1 MKILMHLYVLILNSH
16 AYYVLLCYLSDYGTN
31 GGCLR
36 WRSGAVASA
45 ADSEGGRPF
54 KQKLSSR
61 RVTAARVE
69 SGSYLGLFVA
79 AASLR

>member
-1 MKILMHLYVLILNSH
+1 MKILMYLYALILSSH
-16 AYYVLLCYLSDYGTN
+16 AYYVFLYYLSDCGVN
-31 GGCLR
+31 GGGLR

-45 ADSEGGRPF
+45 AVSEGGWPF

>member
-1 MKILMHLYVLILNSH
+1 MKMLMHLYALLLNSH
-16 AYYVLLCYLSDYGTN
+16 AYYVFLYYLSDCSVN
-31 GGCLR
+31 GGGLR
-36 WRSGAVASA
+36 WRSGAVAS